1 MKSEATRE
9 QLQRILSKLI
19 QFKVTLF
26 LLLVGIVY
34 IYVIWQVDTL
44 SKAQPSAT
52 TIALQSHTS
61 ASPNIDPATVDK
73 IQQLQNNSVSVQ
85 ALFNQARAN
94 PFQE

>member
-1 MKSEATRE
+1 MKNEASRE
-9 QLQRILSKLI
+9 QLQRILGQI
-19 QFKVTLF
+19 VRFKVALF
-26 LLLVGIVY
+26 ALLVAAVY
-34 IYVIWQVDTL
+34 LYVILQVDTL

-52 TIALQSHTS
+52 TIAEQSHTS
-61 ASPNIDPATVDK
+61 ATPNIDPATVEK